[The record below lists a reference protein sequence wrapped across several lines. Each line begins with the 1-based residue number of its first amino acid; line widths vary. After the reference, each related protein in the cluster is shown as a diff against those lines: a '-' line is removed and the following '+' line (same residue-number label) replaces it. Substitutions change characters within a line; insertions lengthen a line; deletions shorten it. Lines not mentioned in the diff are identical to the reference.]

1 MKFLSGEK
9 INEIRNS
16 VDIVDVISN
25 YVQLTPKGKN
35 FMGICPFHDDN
46 SPSMSVSR
54 EKKIYKCFSCGATG
68 SVFKFIMDYEN
79 ISFPEAIKKV
89 ADMAGINVE
98 IGNMPT
104 KFKSP
109 LYEVYAL
116 SLKFYT
122 NSINTSAGKEA
133 KAYLAKRY
141 IDEKIIKEFQI
152 GLALKQNDA
161 LSKILLKKYKP
172 DLLLKSGLIGKNDYD
187 YYDLFRNRI
196 MFPLYDLTGQVVAY
210 SGRIYDK
217 EDISKYFNTRETE
230 IFKKGELLYNYHRA
244 RDEARQ
250 KGVVIVMEGF
260 MDVIRAYSIDLKN
273 VVATMGTAVTSF
285 QANLIKKMA
294 KEVILC
300 FDGDKAGAKAT
311 ISCADELFKIGVT
324 PKVIRLENDMD
335 PDEYILKYGKEQFLE
350 KINNPLDIIDFKFAY
365 YKVGLDLTSSTD
377 LSNYV
382 STMIKEIDKIDDDIL
397 KEVMLKRLSRDSG
410 LNYET
415 LKEKITIKPVII
427 KKEEKPVKT
436 NKYDIAQRNLVW
448 YMLKSH
454 KVIKMYDNRVTFMP
468 NASYRLLAREIS
480 LFYQNY
486 GYLDEAEFMDYIME
500 DESLIETL
508 KNINKA
514 NIKETFT
521 DEEINDY
528 INVIYDYNIKS
539 ETKRLQKELEKE
551 VSPLKK
557 AKIVQRMID
566 LKKGVGENV

>member
-187 YYDLFRNRI
+187 YYDLFRDRI

-210 SGRIYDK
+210 SGRIYNK

-285 QANLIKKMA
+285 QASLIKKMA

-382 STMIKEIDKIDDDIL
+382 SIMIKEIDKIDDDIL

-427 KKEEKPVKT
+427 KKEEKAVKT

-448 YMLKSH
+448 YMLKSP